1 MLERNGLSEQTLVVF
16 TSDNGPWLSKGS
28 QGGSAWPLRA
38 GKSTPYEGGHR
49 VPAIFRQP
57 GPVAQDVTCN
67 VIATMMGLLPTCVRM
82 AGGDLPAGLDGHDL
96 MPLLRS
102 EVSNVSPYEALF
114 IEGTVR
120 QQGWKLILHPDGNVE
135 LFNLDEDIAEKMNLS

>member
-1 MLERNGLSEQTLVVF
+1 
-16 TSDNGPWLSKGS
+16 
-28 QGGSAWPLRA
+28 
-38 GKSTPYEGGHR
+38 
-49 VPAIFRQP
+49 
-57 GPVAQDVTCN
+57 
-67 VIATMMGLLPTCVRM
+67 M

>member
-1 MLERNGLSEQTLVVF
+1 
-16 TSDNGPWLSKGS
+16 
-28 QGGSAWPLRA
+28 
-38 GKSTPYEGGHR
+38 
-49 VPAIFRQP
+49 
-57 GPVAQDVTCN
+57 
-67 VIATMMGLLPTCVRM
+67 MMGLLPTCVRM